1 MIRIY
6 EGNEFNEDVLLSRRQ
21 SVKDESVEQS
31 VAVIIERVK
40 NHGDAA
46 LLEYTALF
54 DHAQIDKLRV
64 SKKEM
69 DAAWEQVDAEF
80 RSILEK
86 AAKNIRDYHRR
97 QVRENIEIPKSD
109 GIILGQRFTPI
120 AKVGIYV
127 PGGTAAYPSSVLM
140 NAIPASL
147 AGCGQI
153 VMVTPPLA
161 DGSIAPDILAAARVA
176 GVTDIYKVGGA
187 QAIAALA
194 YGTESIPA
202 VDKIVGPGNIFV
214 ATAKK
219 QVFGMVDIDMIAG
232 PSEILVIADENA
244 RADYLAADMLSQA
257 EHDVLASATLLCLSR
272 RKAEAVRE
280 QLSEQLQRLPR
291 EAIAAKALDD
301 QGAIIIVH
309 SLEQAVDFANRIAPE
324 HLELAVANPFSWL
337 SKIKNA
343 GSIFL
348 GEYTPE
354 PLGDYWAGPNHVLP
368 TLGSAR
374 YSSPLSVD
382 DFVKRSSYIY
392 YTQAA
397 LAKAAHD
404 VELFASRE
412 GLDAHANSI
421 RIRTVE
427 EE

>member
-31 VAVIIERVK
+31 VAEIIERVK

-147 AGCGQI
+147 AGCEQI

-291 EAIAAKALDD
+291 EAIAAKSLDD

-309 SLEQAVDFANRIAPE
+309 NLEQAVDFANRIAPE

-337 SKIKNA
+337 PKIKNA

-392 YTQAA
+392 YTQVA

-404 VELFASRE
+404 VEVFASRE

-421 RIRTVE
+421 SIRTVE

>member
-31 VAVIIERVK
+31 VAEIIERVK

-120 AKVGIYV
+120 SKVGIYV

-147 AGCGQI
+147 AGCEQI

-291 EAIAAKALDD
+291 KAIAAKALDD

-324 HLELAVANPFSWL
+324 HLELAVTNPFSWL
-337 SKIKNA
+337 PKIKNA

-421 RIRTVE
+421 GIRTVE

>member
-6 EGNEFNEDVLLSRRQ
+6 EGSEFNEDVLLARRQ
-21 SVKDESVEQS
+21 SVKDDKVEQI
-31 VAVIIERVK
+31 VADIIEHVK
-40 NHGDAA
+40 NEGDAA
-46 LLEYTALF
+46 LREYCARF
-54 DHAQIDKLRV
+54 DHANIEKLRV
-64 SKKEM
+64 SKKEIE
-69 DAAWEQVDAEF
+69 AAWEQTDEEF
-80 RSILEK
+80 RTVLEQ

-97 QVRENIEIPKSD
+97 QLRENIEIPKGD

-147 AGCGQI
+147 AGCEQI

-161 DGSIAPDILAAARVA
+161 DGSIATDILAAARVA

-232 PSEILVIADENA
+232 PSEILVIADESA

-257 EHDVLASATLLCLSR
+257 EHDVRASATLLCLSR
-272 RKAEAVRE
+272 EKAEAVKE
-280 QLSEQLQRLPR
+280 QLAEQVQRLPR
-291 EAIAAKALDD
+291 EGIASKSLVD
-301 QGAIIIVH
+301 QGAIIIVNN
-309 SLEQAVDFANRIAPE
+309 LEQAIDFANRIAPE
-324 HLELAVANPFSWL
+324 HLELAVDDPFSWL
-337 SKIKNA
+337 PKIKNA

-392 YTQAA
+392 YTRQA
-397 LAKAAHD
+397 LAKVATD
-404 VELFASRE
+404 VEIFASRE

-421 RIRTVE
+421 KIRTVE
-427 EE
+427 DK

>member
-31 VAVIIERVK
+31 VAGIIERVK